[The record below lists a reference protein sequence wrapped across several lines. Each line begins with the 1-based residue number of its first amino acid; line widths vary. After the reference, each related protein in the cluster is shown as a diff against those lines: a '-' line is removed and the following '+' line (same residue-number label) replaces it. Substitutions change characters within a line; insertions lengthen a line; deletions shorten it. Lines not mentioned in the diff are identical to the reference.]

1 MHHPAGGR
9 AQAHLPGREAM
20 GFLFDPG
27 ERTHGLLDPVQAVG
41 DACEELR
48 SHELA
53 LMAGMRAA
61 IAGALRHFDP
71 PALERALHRTS
82 FSFASRKARLWNVFV
97 AQHEELARSAGGF
110 QHGIRPRFRDRVLRA
125 PAALER
131 RALILYCT

>member
-1 MHHPAGGR
+1 MHHRAGGR

-82 FSFASRKARLWNVFV
+82 FSFASRKARLWDVFV
-97 AQHEELARSAGGF
+97 AQHEKLAREAQEDFNTGFGRDFVTAYYAHLRRLKGG
-110 QHGIRPRFRDRVLRA
+110 R
-125 PAALER
+125 
-131 RALILYCT
+131 